1 MIFLRQTF
9 TIAYNWDN
17 TWDKYKSANFWE
29 IKVPEIEVTVQNI
42 YKMLS
47 SSLKLLKDESWKM
60 LEIRRD
66 SVDAFRRV
74 LPLISDLKN
83 PAMRNRHWDEVREAM
98 NKLVDLIVISSNK
111 STHLKVDKI
120 SIDILM
126 KLIPVLL

>member
-1 MIFLRQTF
+1 MHDFQEMIFLRQTF

-17 TWDKYKSANFWE
+17 TWNKYKSANFWE

-47 SSLKLLKDESWKM
+47 SSLKLLKEESWKM

-66 SVDAFRRV
+66 SLDAFRRV

-98 NKLVDLIVISSNK
+98 TKLVGVVI
-111 STHLKVDKI
+111 
-120 SIDILM
+120 
-126 KLIPVLL
+126 LL